1 MNAAF
6 TVQIEIM
13 LRILLSFLFI
23 FAPFYSQANEPGGS
37 VCLGKNLSV
46 VWDEHTERLHIT
58 IGDSPK
64 IYFNIPRNSP
74 RIVAKDLDK
83 NANHTVKVYFDG
95 HGELE
100 EHGAWN
106 QCKIEIASEDEKRIS
121 THDVSTR
128 TSQAGEWWCPALNRG
143 IDHGLCWECCLADG
157 DGPLDTYCE
166 SFPLP
171 FSCNCAK
178 PVSML

>member
-95 HGELE
+95 HVVQSWNLNFSNLE
-100 EHGAWN
+100 TDNVLIWRARGAWRMEPMQN
-106 QCKIEIASEDEKRIS
+106 RDCK
-121 THDVSTR
+121 
-128 TSQAGEWWCPALNRG
+128 
-143 IDHGLCWECCLADG
+143 
-157 DGPLDTYCE
+157 
-166 SFPLP
+166 
-171 FSCNCAK
+171 
-178 PVSML
+178 